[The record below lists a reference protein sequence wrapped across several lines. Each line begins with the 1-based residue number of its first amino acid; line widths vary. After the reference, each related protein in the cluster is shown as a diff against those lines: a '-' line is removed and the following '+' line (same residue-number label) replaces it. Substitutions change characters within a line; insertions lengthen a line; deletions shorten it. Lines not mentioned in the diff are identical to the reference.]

1 MKLSS
6 LQHCENG
13 TAEELSYQKMQET
26 DISPTLC
33 PLPACLRHVCQNC
46 QFLCSLTPSVSH
58 AAEWLLY
65 AAFSASESTW

>member
-13 TAEELSYQKMQET
+13 TAEELPENAGNRYFPHPPP
-26 DISPTLC
+26 SP
-33 PLPACLRHVCQNC
+33 CLLASCMPKLSH
-46 QFLCSLTPSVSH
+46 FLCSLTPSVSH

-65 AAFSASESTW
+65 VAFSASEST